1 MLVRKNSTKNF
12 AKKEAGGKGYNLYLM
27 SSIGVQV
34 PDWTVLGRSVYETF
48 VRDAN
53 LEGLL
58 EAQLKLFVDGTLTA
72 DVVSKNI
79 EELII
84 NAPMPVSVKALADE
98 AYGLVSKGGLIS
110 VRSSATDEDGAGHS
124 FAGQLSSYLYVGSAA
139 DALKYLRLCWASGFS
154 DRCLFYRKENGL
166 ALTGISVA
174 VVFQWMVDP
183 EQSGVLFTCD
193 PMSNDLSQYVVSA
206 VHGVGEGLVSG
217 ALDAD
222 TYWVSLDTGALTNSE
237 IVEKKEAFRRSG
249 SGHCDKVDL
258 PESEW
263 NKPALNAG
271 QLKTLH
277 DVGIKLQKY
286 YGTPQD
292 VEWAVLK
299 GETYILQTRPVTT
312 LERNLTGFPNLWD
325 NSNIVESY
333 GGLTSPLSFTFAL
346 VNYKRVYIQFC
357 EILGLSREVVK
368 DMEPYLGNMLGCM
381 NGRVYYNL
389 YNWYKLVGVLPGF
402 SKNRQFMETM
412 MGVGEELSP
421 EIIERIKPHPS
432 WDTWKG
438 KLRKFRTG
446 LSFVYYHFAIQGI
459 VDKFLFEFKRDYD
472 QFRAHDF
479 SRMSSDDL
487 FAHYLD
493 MDINMLGKWKAPIIN
508 DFLCMVHFGILKGL
522 TGKWLNVLG
531 SSIQN
536 DLLAGE
542 GNLESAEPTKELIR
556 MAGEVVKVPAL
567 KTLME
572 NHPVDSLLEAL
583 NQSPHQEFYQRVLKY
598 IDRFGFRCM
607 SEMKLEE
614 IDLNTDP
621 SFLFMCLKNY
631 LRSGTTDL
639 AVYEEREHAMRD
651 KAEVAVRKE
660 LSGFRKIIYF
670 WSLKHARKAVKNR
683 ENTRFSRTRAY
694 GVARSIF
701 RAMGAD
707 LASKGVLE
715 TGEDIWYLNME
726 EVWGIHQGTLAA
738 YDLKAFVAIRKVEYA
753 RFEGE
758 DPKVRFQTRG
768 AVYWQNEFLAVPEMA
783 DVEEGADYHLK
794 GLPCCPGIIEG
805 IVKVVNSPKDDLS
818 LNGEILVTART
829 DPGWVPLY
837 PSISGL
843 LVERGSLLSHS
854 AIVAREM
861 GLPTIVGIKGLTNT
875 LKTGMKIR
883 LDGGKGTVTILE
895 EAAESEIKVS

>member
-222 TYWVSLDTGALTNSE
+222 TYWVSRDTGALTNSE

-768 AVYWQNEFLAVPEMA
+768 PVYWQNEFLAVPEMA

>member
-53 LEGLL
+53 LEGPI
-58 EAQLKLFVDGTLTA
+58 EAQLKLFVDGTLAA

-79 EELII
+79 EELIV
-84 NAPMPVSVKALADE
+84 NAPMSASVKALAEE
-98 AYGLVSKGGLIS
+98 AYALVSKGGLIS

-222 TYWVSLDTGALTNSE
+222 TYWVSRDTGALTHSE

-258 PESEW
+258 PEAEW
-263 NKPALNAG
+263 NKPALNAE

-299 GETYILQTRPVTT
+299 GQTYILQTRPVTT

-493 MDINMLGKWKAPIIN
+493 MDNNMLGKWKAPIIN

-895 EAAESEIKVS
+895 EAAESEIKAS

>member
-1 MLVRKNSTKNF
+1 MLVLKNSTKNF
-12 AKKEAGGKGYNLYLM
+12 AKREAGGKGYNLYLM
-27 SSIGVQV
+27 SRIGVNV
-34 PDWTVLGRSVYETF
+34 PEWTVLGRSVYEAF
-48 VRDAN
+48 VR
-53 LEGLL
+53 ETHL
-58 EAQLKLFVDGTLTA
+58 EAPIEAILEEFVEGKKNGDA
-72 DVVSKNI
+72 ASKAI
-79 EELII
+79 EELIV
-84 NAPMPVSVKALADE
+84 NAPMPSSVKALAE
-98 AYGLVSKGGLIS
+98 QAYRTVANGGLIS

-124 FAGQLSSYLYVGSAA
+124 FAGQLSSFLYVANA
-139 DALKYLRLCWASGFS
+139 EDALKYLRLCWASGYS
-154 DRCLFYRKENGL
+154 DRCLFYRKENNL
-166 ALTGISVA
+166 PLTKIAVA

-193 PMSNDLSQYVVSA
+193 PMNNDLSQFVVSA

-222 TYWVSLDTGALTNSE
+222 TFWISRDNGAPVNSE

-249 SGHCDKVDL
+249 SGHCDKVAL
-258 PESEW
+258 PQSAW
-263 NKPALNAG
+263 NAPSLTND

-277 DVGIKLQKY
+277 DVGRKLQDY
-286 YGTPQD
+286 YGSPQD
-292 VEWAVLK
+292 IEWAILK
-299 GETYILQTRPVTT
+299 GKTYILQTRPVTT

-333 GGLTSPLSFTFAL
+333 GGITSPLSFTFAL
-346 VNYKRVYIQFC
+346 INYKKVYVQFC
-357 EILGLSREVVK
+357 EILGLSRDVVK
-368 DMEPYLGNMLGCM
+368 DMEPYLGNMLGSI

-412 MGVGEELSP
+412 MGVGEELSA
-421 EIIERIKPHPS
+421 EIVERIRPHPS
-432 WDTWKG
+432 WDTWLG
-438 KLRKFRTG
+438 KLRKVRTG
-446 LSFVYYHFAIQGI
+446 VAFLYYHFAIQGI
-459 VDKFLFEFKRDYD
+459 VDKFLSDFKRDYD
-472 QFRAHDF
+472 RFRAHDF
-479 SRMSSDDL
+479 SRMSSDEL
-487 FAHYLD
+487 FERYVD

-508 DFLCMVHFGILKGL
+508 DFLCMVHFGVLKGL
-522 TGKWLNVLG
+522 TGKWLSSLG

-556 MAGEVVKVPAL
+556 MAGIVEKNPDLKKLVETVPVES
-567 KTLME
+567 M
-572 NHPVDSLLEAL
+572 LEAL
-583 NQSPHQEFYQRVLKY
+583 NQSPHQEFYQRVGAY

-614 IDLNTDP
+614 VDLLTDP
-621 SFLFMCLKNY
+621 TFLFVCLKNY

-639 AVYEEREHAMRD
+639 EAYEEREHAMRA
-651 KAEVAVRKE
+651 KAEAAVRKE
-660 LSGFRKIIYF
+660 LSGLKKIIYF

-694 GVARSIF
+694 GVARSVF

-707 LASKGVLE
+707 LTSKGVLE
-715 TGEDIWYLNME
+715 TQEDIWYLTMP
-726 EVWGIHQGTLAA
+726 EVWGIHQGTLTS
-738 YDLKAFVAIRKVEYA
+738 YDLKAHVRIRKEEYA
-753 RFEGE
+753 RFEAE
-758 DPKVRFQTRG
+758 EPKVRFQTRG
-768 AVYWQNEFLAVPEMA
+768 AVYWKNDFIAVPEMA
-783 DVEEGADYHLK
+783 EVEEGADYHLK
-794 GLPCCPGIIEG
+794 GLPCCPGVIEG
-805 IVKVVNSPKDDLS
+805 VVKLVNSPKDDLS

-875 LKTGMKIR
+875 LKSGMRIR
-883 LDGGKGTVTILE
+883 LDGGKGTITILE
-895 EAAESEIKVS
+895 ESKQAESA

>member
-1 MLVRKNSTKNF
+1 MLVLKTSTQNF
-12 AKKEAGGKGYNLYLM
+12 AKREAGGKGYNLYLM
-27 SSIGVQV
+27 SRLGVEV
-34 PDWTVLGRSVYETF
+34 PDWTVLGRTVYETF
-48 VRDAN
+48 LRETGLTPLIETLLKDFA
-53 LEGLL
+53 EGRT
-58 EAQLKLFVDGTLTA
+58 AA
-72 DVVSKNI
+72 DVVSQSI
-79 EELII
+79 ENLIV
-84 NAPMPVSVKALADE
+84 NAPMPESVKVLSDQAFA
-98 AYGLVSKGGLIS
+98 AIAKGGLIS

-124 FAGQLSSYLYVGSAA
+124 FAGQLSSFLYVESAT
-139 DALKYLRLCWASGFS
+139 DALRCLKLCWASGYS
-154 DRCLFYRKENGL
+154 DRCLFYRKENNL
-166 ALTGISVA
+166 ALSGITVA
-174 VVFQWMVDP
+174 VVFQLMIDP

-193 PMSNDLSQYVVSA
+193 PLKNDLAHYLISA
-206 VHGVGEGLVSG
+206 VYGVGEGLVSG

-222 TYWVSLDTGALTNSE
+222 TFWISRETGELVRSE
-237 IVEKKEAFRRSG
+237 IVEKREAFRRSG
-249 SGHCDKVDL
+249 SGLCDKVAL
-258 PESEW
+258 PETLW
-263 NKPALNAG
+263 NVPSLQAEH
-271 QLKTLH
+271 LKSLH
-277 DVGIKLQKY
+277 DVGQKLQTY

-292 VEWAVLK
+292 VEWAVWK
-299 GETYILQTRPVTT
+299 GKTYILQTRPVTT

-346 VNYKRVYIQFC
+346 VNYKKVYVQFC
-357 EILGLSREVVK
+357 DILGLSADVVK
-368 DMEPYLGNMLGCM
+368 DMEPYLGNMLGCI

-421 EIIERIKPHPS
+421 EIVERIRPHPS

-438 KLRKFRTG
+438 KVRKVRTG
-446 LSFVYYHFAIQGI
+446 LSFLYFHFAIQGI
-459 VDKFLFEFKRDYD
+459 VDTFLTDFKRDYD
-472 QFRAHDF
+472 RFRKFDF
-479 SRMSSDDL
+479 SRMASDEL
-487 FAHYLD
+487 FEHYLY

-522 TGKWLNVLG
+522 TGKWLTSLG
-531 SSIQN
+531 TSIQN

-556 MAGEVVKVPAL
+556 MAGDVAKNTKL
-567 KTLME
+567 KTLLE
-572 NHPVDSLLEAL
+572 TAPVETMLESL
-583 NQSPHQEFYQRVLKY
+583 NQSEHQSFYKRVCAY

-614 IDLNTDP
+614 IDLLTDP
-621 SFLFMCLKNY
+621 SFLFVCLKNY

-639 AVYEEREHAMRD
+639 AAYEEREHAMRAN
-651 KAEVAVRKE
+651 AETAVRRE
-660 LSGFRKIIYF
+660 LSGIKKIVYF

-694 GVARSIF
+694 GIARTLF

-707 LASKGVLE
+707 LASKGIID
-715 TGEDIWYLNME
+715 TQEDIWYLTMP
-726 EVWGIHQGTLAA
+726 EVWGVHQGTLPS
-738 YDLKAFVAIRKVEYA
+738 YSLKKFIAIRKVDYA
-753 RFEGE
+753 RFEAE

-768 AVYWQNEFLAVPEMA
+768 GVYWKNDFLAVPETA
-783 DVEEGADYHLK
+783 DIEEGADYHLK

-805 IVKVVNSPKDDLS
+805 IVKVVSSPKDDLS

-875 LKTGMKIR
+875 LRSGMRIR
-883 LDGGKGTVTILE
+883 LDGGKGTITILE
-895 EAAESEIKVS
+895 DNADAHFS